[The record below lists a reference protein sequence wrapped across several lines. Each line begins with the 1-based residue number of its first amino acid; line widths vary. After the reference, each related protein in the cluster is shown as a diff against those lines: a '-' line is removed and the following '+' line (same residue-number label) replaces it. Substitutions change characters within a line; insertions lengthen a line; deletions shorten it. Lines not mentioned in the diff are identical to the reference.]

1 MSRESCVL
9 LPSAPLPTRSV
20 RPVTGK
26 SVTATYSQAMRHP
39 AISGSVFLAL
49 LLTGITH
56 THADDR
62 SVYVAPGPKTIL
74 APNIANAN
82 QAEVSG
88 STRKLGDLIGGSLKM
103 GTTHAT
109 DLLVTTS
116 CGHYQT
122 ATITYADGTVKS
134 LNLSNAP
141 ATKTDLEKAKAAIPI
156 LRLVDIPDCNS

>member
-1 MSRESCVL
+1 
-9 LPSAPLPTRSV
+9 
-20 RPVTGK
+20 
-26 SVTATYSQAMRHP
+26 MRHGL
-39 AISGSVFLAL
+39 SGAVFLTL
-49 LLTGITH
+49 SLTCISYAN
-56 THADDR
+56 ADDR

-82 QAEVSG
+82 QAEVSEN
-88 STRKLGDLIGGSLKM
+88 TRKLGDLIGGSLKI
-103 GTTHAT
+103 GSTHAT
-109 DLLVTTS
+109 DLLVTTR

-156 LRLVDIPDCNS
+156 LRVVDMGDCTS

>member
-1 MSRESCVL
+1 M
-9 LPSAPLPTRSV
+9 

-26 SVTATYSQAMRHP
+26 SVTDTYSQAMRHP
-39 AISGSVFLAL
+39 ALCGSVFLTL
-49 LLTGITH
+49 LLTGISPTE
-56 THADDR
+56 ADDR

-74 APNIANAN
+74 APNIANAAP
-82 QAEVSG
+82 AEVSA
-88 STRKLGDLIGGSLKM
+88 STRKLGDLIGDSLKI
-103 GTTHAT
+103 GNTHAT
-109 DLLVTTS
+109 DLLVTTR

-156 LRLVDIPDCNS
+156 LRIVDTADCNS

>member
-1 MSRESCVL
+1 
-9 LPSAPLPTRSV
+9 
-20 RPVTGK
+20 
-26 SVTATYSQAMRHP
+26 MRHP
-39 AISGSVFLAL
+39 ALCGSVFLAFSL
-49 LLTGITH
+49 SGVTH
-56 THADDR
+56 ATADDR

-74 APNIANAN
+74 APNS
-82 QAEVSG
+82 V

-109 DLLVTTS
+109 DLLVTTR

-156 LRLVDIPDCNS
+156 LRVVDTADCNS

>member
-1 MSRESCVL
+1 M
-9 LPSAPLPTRSV
+9 
-20 RPVTGK
+20 RPVTGN
-26 SVTATYSQAMRHP
+26 SFTDTYSQAMRQSVLCGP
-39 AISGSVFLAL
+39 VFLTL

-82 QAEVSG
+82 QAEVSE

-109 DLLVTTS
+109 ELLVTTR

-141 ATKTDLEKAKAAIPI
+141 ATKSDLEKAKAAIPI
-156 LRLVDIPDCNS
+156 LRIVDTADCNS

>member
-1 MSRESCVL
+1 MWQI
-9 LPSAPLPTRSV
+9 
-20 RPVTGK
+20 TGK
-26 SVTATYSQAMRHP
+26 SVADTYSQVMRHP
-39 AISGSVFLAL
+39 ALSVSVFLAL
-49 LLTGITH
+49 LLAGITH
-56 THADDR
+56 ADADDR

-82 QAEVSG
+82 QAEVSE

-103 GTTHAT
+103 GNTHAT
-109 DLLVTTS
+109 DLLVTTR

-156 LRLVDIPDCNS
+156 LRVMDTADCNN

>member
-1 MSRESCVL
+1 
-9 LPSAPLPTRSV
+9 
-20 RPVTGK
+20 
-26 SVTATYSQAMRHP
+26 MRHTL
-39 AISGSVFLAL
+39 SGAVFLTL
-49 LLTGITH
+49 LLTCISYAN
-56 THADDR
+56 ADDR

-82 QAEVSG
+82 QAEVSE

-109 DLLVTTS
+109 DLLVTTR

-156 LRLVDIPDCNS
+156 LRVVDTADCNS